1 MRIKLFSEFLNEAI
15 KYLSQDELFSW
26 LEKRK
31 DYTFI
36 ALDTETTGLRGPK
49 EEQLTQIAAVA
60 FAFDYDSL
68 TFNEMA
74 SFNEKISLNPDIMSQ
89 LDQPGSRI
97 RDVFKFTRYEI
108 NQDLYK
114 EEQEVLDSL
123 EEFVDQFDN
132 VILLIQNAPFD
143 MPMINVRKKFG
154 GIRHEIFDTKDFYAY
169 FLLPTLQKLAETDP
183 ESKRILDVIGK
194 TGSGSLPTSSLPK
207 VATGLG
213 INAGE
218 AHDALFDCKYMVKTL
233 EKALQILKENP
244 GLDIKN
250 YVRPRISMDRYF
262 KLKRQGKLPPKPS
275 AS

>member
-1 MRIKLFSEFLNEAI
+1 MRIKLFPDFINEAI
-15 KYLSQDELFSW
+15 KYLNQSELFDW
-26 LEKRK
+26 LQKRK

-36 ALDTETTGLRGPK
+36 ALDTETTGLRGPRQ
-49 EEQLTQIAAVA
+49 EQLTQVAAVA
-60 FAFDYDSL
+60 FAFDYSSL

-74 SFNEKISLNPDIMSQ
+74 SFNEKIALNPDIMSQ
-89 LDQPGSRI
+89 LDQPESRI

-108 NQDLYK
+108 NQELYRD
-114 EEQEVLDSL
+114 EQEVLDAL
-123 EEFVDQFDN
+123 EEFVNQFDN

-183 ESKRILDVIGK
+183 ESKRILDAIGK
-194 TGSGSLPTSSLPK
+194 TGSGSLPTSSLPR
-207 VATGLG
+207 VAAGLG

-233 EKALQILKENP
+233 EKALKIIKENP
-244 GLDIKN
+244 DLDIKS
-250 YVRPRISMDRYF
+250 YVRPRISMDRYY
-262 KLKRQGKLPPKPS
+262 KLKRQGKIPPGPKS
-275 AS
+275 F